1 MRELCRAYHLPATV
15 LAQHLTEL
23 WKIVAHQLLDEFSL
37 ITPINAGGRRTMARD
52 VEYLIAEQ
60 KKQRGAEP
68 IPADLGLPVLL
79 EYINAY
85 FYELPQLLQFSKEQ
99 IQINISHLTLKRL
112 YAVHPCINPK
122 PDTQSSQKEEDAK
135 LTTVFKDWFNRAR
148 DNIAV

>member
-1 MRELCRAYHLPATV
+1 MRELCRVYHLPATV

-23 WKIVAHQLLDEFSL
+23 WRIVSHQLLEEFSL

-60 KKQRGAEP
+60 KKQRGTEP
-68 IPADLGLPVLL
+68 IPEDLGLPVLL
-79 EYINAY
+79 EYVNAY

-99 IQINISHLTLKRL
+99 IQINVSYLKLKRL

-122 PDTQSSQKEEDAK
+122 PEA
-135 LTTVFKDWFNRAR
+135 
-148 DNIAV
+148 

>member
-1 MRELCRAYHLPATV
+1 
-15 LAQHLTEL
+15 
-23 WKIVAHQLLDEFSL
+23 
-37 ITPINAGGRRTMARD
+37 MARD

-122 PDTQSSQKEEDAK
+122 PDTQSSQKEEEAK